1 MKKAVF
7 AIVKSQNQA
16 NSIVDALHSA
26 GFADQ
31 DISVLLADPSG
42 RRDALR
48 DVSSPEAR
56 EWEHDQRPAGNK
68 RGNMGYEKTSK
79 AGDGAAIGATAGGIL
94 GGTLG
99 LLAGLG
105 TLAIPGVGP
114 FIAAGPILAAIS
126 GSAIGG
132 GVGLLGG
139 ALAGLGVT
147 EYEVKRYEGRL
158 KNGGILMCVHCETS
172 QTCDE
177 AKKIFETHHAED
189 ISCSKEKAGK
199 R

>member
-7 AIVKSQNQA
+7 AIVKSQSQA
-16 NSIVDALHSA
+16 NSIVDALRNA
-26 GFADQ
+26 GFVDN
-31 DISVLLADPSG
+31 DISVLLSDPNG
-42 RRDALR
+42 RRDTSQSPSATWSK
-48 DVSSPEAR
+48 DAQPTSS
-56 EWEHDQRPAGNK
+56 QK
-68 RGNMGYEKTSK
+68 KTTMGYENNTK
-79 AGDGAAIGATAGGIL
+79 AGEGAAIGATAGGIL

-114 FIAAGPILAAIS
+114 FIAAGPILAALS

-139 ALAGLGVT
+139 ALTGLGIP
-147 EYEVKRYEGRL
+147 EYEVKRYEGAL
-158 KNGGILMCVHCETS
+158 KAGSILISVHCENS
-172 QTCDE
+172 EDCDQ
-177 AKKIFETHHAED
+177 AKKILETHHAED